1 VVERLGDNNVPLP
14 LTWAVWTCWSF
25 GCAMAIRVTVVR
37 LFRPSLY
44 PIGPYAAA
52 YLSWVIFF
60 AMGMGLATM
69 TGFRFHDGAHLV
81 GALRFG
87 DVVAF
92 FSPFGLPLLAGAPL
106 VLLLDVTMIVARWLF
121 AGPRKLTAH
130 ARK

>member
-1 VVERLGDNNVPLP
+1 MGDDHVPLP
-14 LTWAVWTCWSF
+14 LTWAAWTFWSF
-25 GCAMAIRVTVVR
+25 GCAMAIRVTIVR

-60 AMGMGLATM
+60 AMGMGLAVL
-69 TGFRFHDGAHLV
+69 TGFRLHGGGHIGAS
-81 GALRFG
+81 GKFG
-87 DVVAF
+87 DLVAY

-106 VLLLDVTMIVARWLF
+106 VLVLDLTMIVARWLF
-121 AGPRKLTAH
+121 AGPRRLTAQ